1 MAAACLYPSRGSVMP
16 LPCRSFEMAIA
27 ACATPLVGAIA
38 EKFGFEG
45 AATRSVPQHGYLHKG
60 VASTA
65 CDVFADLLQCCAH
78 HKADGAQ
85 QPGKLV

>member
-1 MAAACLYPSRGSVMP
+1 
-16 LPCRSFEMAIA
+16 MAIA

-65 CDVFADLLQCCAH
+65 CDVFADLLQCCATRRMVPSSLSSLCREQCLRAH
-78 HKADGAQ
+78 VLHCPWIATAAT
-85 QPGKLV
+85 

>member
-1 MAAACLYPSRGSVMP
+1 
-16 LPCRSFEMAIA
+16 MAIA

-45 AATRSVPQHGYLHKG
+45 AATRSVLRGV

-65 CDVFADLLQCCAH
+65 CGVFADLLQCNSH
-78 HKADGAQ
+78 HKAIVPSSLSELCRQ
-85 QPGKLV
+85 